1 MMSRF
6 FTSDQHF
13 GHSNILKYEAE
24 KRVDMHGRPF
34 NTIDQMNDYL
44 VDCWNADVAEV
55 DEVYCLG
62 DFSFKLNTMHE
73 IVPFLNGKKI
83 LIVGNHDPFFKR
95 MVTGKVDEARE
106 MALEA
111 GFSEIHMQLA
121 LELPGIGLVQLAH
134 FPYEP
139 DDLTVL
145 PDFELRYLEHRPKV
159 GKEKFLLHG
168 HVHSEWR
175 ERAYPRKPWMMN
187 VGVDLWGMRPVSE
200 KLVVEFLQY
209 NMEDRDG

>member
-1 MMSRF
+1 MNGMSRF

-13 GHSNILKYEAE
+13 GHENILRYEAE
-24 KRVDMHGRPF
+24 KRVNEYGQPF
-34 NTIDQMNDYL
+34 KTVDRMNDYL
-44 VDCWNADVAEV
+44 VDCWNANVGDS

-62 DFSFKLNTMHE
+62 DFSFKLQVMRE
-73 IVPFLNGKKI
+73 IMPLLNGKKI

-95 MVTGKVDEARE
+95 MVTGKEDEARKL
-106 MALEA
+106 ALQA
-111 GFSEIHMQLA
+111 GFSGIHFQLD
-121 LELPGIGLVQLAH
+121 LELPGIGLVRLAH
-134 FPYEP
+134 FPYAP
-139 DDLTVL
+139 DDLTGL
-145 PDFELRYLEHRPKV
+145 PEFELKYLEHRPKV

-175 ERAYPRKPWMMN
+175 ERAYPGMPWMLN

-209 NMEDRDG
+209 NNKGV